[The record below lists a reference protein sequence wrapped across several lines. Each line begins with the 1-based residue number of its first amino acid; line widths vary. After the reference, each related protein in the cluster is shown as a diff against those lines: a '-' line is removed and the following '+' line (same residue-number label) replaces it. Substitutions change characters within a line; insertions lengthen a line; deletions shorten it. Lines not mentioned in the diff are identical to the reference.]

1 MGISRSHQ
9 GSYPTYEALRKSF
22 KPMTDQH
29 ETRQLLCTF
38 SNSKDFR
45 TVAEDIRKFYEV
57 YSNRIF
63 AFVNSQSPK
72 EVYLTYNVLNMR
84 KDAPKF
90 PNTILIHRKK
100 QTNTLYT
107 LNAMNRLIEEENG
120 QADKTY
126 MVNWKL
132 YENSLIITGDVSIRI
147 IPLKIS
153 TVLE

>member
-1 MGISRSHQ
+1 
-9 GSYPTYEALRKSF
+9 
-22 KPMTDQH
+22 MTDQH
-29 ETRQLLCTF
+29 DTRQLLCTF

-45 TVAEDIRKFYEV
+45 TLADEIRKFYEV

-63 AFVNSQSPK
+63 AFINAQNIK
-72 EVYLTYNVLNMR
+72 EVYLTYNVLNMK
-84 KDAPKF
+84 KDAQKF

-120 QADKTY
+120 RADKTY
-126 MVNWKL
+126 VVNWKL

-153 TVLE
+153 TILE

>member
-1 MGISRSHQ
+1 
-9 GSYPTYEALRKSF
+9 
-22 KPMTDQH
+22 MTDQD
-29 ETRQLLCTF
+29 TRQLLCTF
-38 SNSKDFR
+38 SNAESFHI
-45 TVAEDIRKFYEV
+45 VAEEIRKFYEV

-63 AFVNSQSPK
+63 AFVNAKNLK
-72 EVYLTYNVLNMR
+72 EIYLTYNVLNMR

-120 QADKTY
+120 HADKTY
-126 MVNWKL
+126 VVNWKL

-153 TVLE
+153 SILE

>member
-1 MGISRSHQ
+1 MIDNH
-9 GSYPTYEALRKSF
+9 
-22 KPMTDQH
+22 D
-29 ETRQLLCTF
+29 TRQLLCTF
-38 SNSKDFR
+38 ATVKDFR
-45 TVAEDIRKFYEV
+45 TIAEDVRKFYEI

-63 AFVNSQSPK
+63 AFVNTQNPK
-72 EVYLTYNVLNMR
+72 EMYLTYNVLNMR

-120 QADKTY
+120 HADKTFII
-126 MVNWKL
+126 NWKL

-153 TVLE
+153 SIIE

>member
-1 MGISRSHQ
+1 
-9 GSYPTYEALRKSF
+9 
-22 KPMTDQH
+22 MTDQD
-29 ETRQLLCTF
+29 TRQLLCTF
-38 SNSKDFR
+38 TTAKDFR
-45 TVAEDIRKFYEV
+45 TAADEIRKFYEV
-57 YSNRIF
+57 YSNRVF
-63 AFVNSQSPK
+63 AFINSQNIK

-120 QADKTY
+120 HADKTY
-126 MVNWKL
+126 IVNWRL
-132 YENSLIITGDVSIRI
+132 YENSLIITGDVSIRV

-153 TVLE
+153 TILD

>member
-1 MGISRSHQ
+1 M
-9 GSYPTYEALRKSF
+9 
-22 KPMTDQH
+22 
-29 ETRQLLCTF
+29 LCTF

-45 TVAEDIRKFYEV
+45 SLAEEIRKFYEV

-63 AFVNSQSPK
+63 AFSNVKLPK

-120 QADKTY
+120 RADKTY
-126 MVNWKL
+126 IVNWAL
-132 YENSLIITGDVSIRI
+132 YANSLIITGDISIRI
-147 IPLKIS
+147 IPLKIAG
-153 TVLE
+153 VLE

>member
-1 MGISRSHQ
+1 
-9 GSYPTYEALRKSF
+9 
-22 KPMTDQH
+22 MTEQDS
-29 ETRQLLCTF
+29 RQLLCTF
-38 SNSKDFR
+38 SNSKDFQG
-45 TVAEDIRKFYEV
+45 VSKEIRKFYKV

-63 AFVNSQSPK
+63 VFANAKNFK
-72 EVYLTYNVLNMR
+72 EIYLTYNVLNMQ

-107 LNAMNRLIEEENG
+107 LNAMNRLIEEEHG
-120 QADKTY
+120 SFDKSY
-126 MVNWKL
+126 VVNWKL

-153 TVLE
+153 IILD